1 MGRFSHAFLNSRYG
15 TKEISKDTECLDN
28 MTNKLDINR
37 HSNQIKTLLG
47 NLLGPVEEHIFRV
60 MRFLKIHSS
69 IWSTHT
75 NKSRKNLHK

>member
-47 NLLGPVEEHIFRV
+47 HLLGPVE
-60 MRFLKIHSS
+60 
-69 IWSTHT
+69 
-75 NKSRKNLHK
+75 